1 MRAKTGRRT
10 VLDDGTL
17 RLEFL
22 QTTAETDGSLLEMR
36 ATYAPHSP
44 WPPAHHHPAQEE
56 RFQVTDGQLL
66 FRIDGRHRRVTAGQE
81 VVIATGA
88 VHQVRNDT
96 DAPAV
101 AVWQT
106 RPAGRTAEF
115 LCAVHDARTNG
126 ALRDVA
132 RVVHTYGD
140 VFRLDIRPRPVV
152 GAAVAALASIADG
165 VDRLMDRRTAT

>member
-1 MRAKTGRRT
+1 MTARGT
-10 VLDDGTL
+10 VLDDATL

-22 QTTAETDGSLLEMR
+22 QTADDTNGALHEMR
-36 ATYAPHSP
+36 ATYGPRSP
-44 WPPAHHHPAQEE
+44 WPPAHHHPVQEE

-81 VVIATGA
+81 VVIAAGA

-96 DAPAV
+96 DTPAV

-115 LCAVHDARTNG
+115 LCAVHHARTDG
-126 ALRDVA
+126 TLLDIA
-132 RVVHTYGD
+132 RVVHTYRD

-152 GAAVAALASIADG
+152 DAAVTALASVADA
-165 VDRLMDRRTAT
+165 VDRLTGPTAAT